1 MKWTAWW
8 SIALVGLIATGCGDS
23 GQKADQK
30 AVLSNSLKAQ
40 PVVAV
45 SGDCAQLSS
54 FFSELLTL
62 TNQARQNAG
71 VGELHLSYELGQS
84 AQTYAED
91 LATQNFFSHTGK
103 DGSTLTSRL
112 SASGYQFIAAGENI
126 AAGQQ
131 SASSVFQGWMNS
143 PGHRANILQSEFT
156 EVGFGLFD
164 ATGNSDYGRYWVQ
177 NFGKPQRGSRRTE
190 AYIPDSCGLAISAD
204 QSAQTQVAGI
214 FVRQANSSALPLGQG
229 SIPVDALAATV
240 VSAVSGAGT
249 QSESVPEPALL
260 VGLGTL
266 GVAMWRD
273 RARRR

>member
-1 MKWTAWW
+1 MKWTTWW
-8 SIALVGLIATGCGDS
+8 SIALVGLIATGCADS
-23 GQKADQK
+23 GQEAGQK
-30 AVLSNSLKAQ
+30 AVMSNSLKAQ

-45 SGDCAQLSS
+45 SGDCTQLSG

-62 TNQARQNAG
+62 TNQARQNASL
-71 VGELHLSYELGQS
+71 GELHLSYELGQS

-112 SASGYQFIAAGENI
+112 ADSGYRFIAAGENL

-131 SASSVFQGWMNS
+131 SANSVFQGWMNS

-177 NFGKPQRGSRRTE
+177 NFGKPQSGSHRAE
-190 AYIPDSCGLAISAD
+190 AYIPDSCGLTASAD
-204 QSAQTQVAGI
+204 QAVQPQVAGV
-214 FVRQANSSALPLGQG
+214 FVRQATRPRLPLGQG
-229 SIPVDALAATV
+229 SIPIEALAASV
-240 VSAVSGAGT
+240 VSSVNSNGQA
-249 QSESVPEPALL
+249 ESVPEPALL
-260 VGLGTL
+260 LGLGTL

-273 RARRR
+273 RSHRR